1 MIRATWGSGV
11 RQKNGDAAGDNERGL
26 YRVTVERANGTH
38 DEIAPAALADLGDR
52 ANIHHLCLG
61 TPGPA
66 VSVAFPAGHL
76 VDPNKD
82 SNPDTRIGIKRAPA
96 GS

>member
-1 MIRATWGSGV
+1 M
-11 RQKNGDAAGDNERGL
+11 RQKNGDAAGDKECGL

-52 ANIHHLCLG
+52 DNIHHLCLDV
-61 TPGPA
+61 TDPA
-66 VSVAFPAGHL
+66 VSVFFPAGHL